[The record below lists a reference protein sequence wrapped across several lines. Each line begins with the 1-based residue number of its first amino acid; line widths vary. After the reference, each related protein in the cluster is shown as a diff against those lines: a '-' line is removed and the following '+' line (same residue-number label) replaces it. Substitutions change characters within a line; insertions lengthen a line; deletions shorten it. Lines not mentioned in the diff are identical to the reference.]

1 MKTSV
6 NFASFTVGLALILL
20 LTFGILQWLHISV
33 GSFLDWVIGGACF
46 WWLLLIVTVPW
57 NIHFEAK
64 EVLAEAAE
72 SKQKGITVDAQQV
85 DYVAKLARFSLWIAL
100 ALHFLSTVG
109 LYTLAITGISVFGYV
124 SSGAALLLTVLRP
137 AIRLYQ
143 YLVVRLSMIRR
154 ELLHPRADIIEL
166 RNRFVNIEK
175 TVEYLGTQLSIENP
189 ESFRSKQQQHSEI
202 TRKEFSRLAVTI
214 EDLRNTNQAEHHQLT
229 RDFEKAISRLSTDG
243 KFLNHVQ
250 EIIRF
255 IKEA

>member
-1 MKTSV
+1 M
-6 NFASFTVGLALILL
+6 
-20 LTFGILQWLHISV
+20 
-33 GSFLDWVIGGACF
+33 
-46 WWLLLIVTVPW
+46 
-57 NIHFEAK
+57 
-64 EVLAEAAE
+64 
-72 SKQKGITVDAQQV
+72 
-85 DYVAKLARFSLWIAL
+85 
-100 ALHFLSTVG
+100 
-109 LYTLAITGISVFGYV
+109 

-214 EDLRNTNQAEHHQLT
+214 EDLRNTNQAEHHQLA

>member
-6 NFASFTVGLALILL
+6 NFASFTVALALILL
-20 LTFGILQWLHISV
+20 LTFGILQWLHLSV
-33 GSFLDWVIGGACF
+33 GSFLDWVIAGACF

-72 SKQKGITVDAQQV
+72 SKQKGIIVDAQQV

-109 LYTLAITGISVFGYV
+109 LYALAITGISVVGYV

-166 RNRFVNIEK
+166 RNRFENLEK
-175 TVEYLGTQLSIENP
+175 TVKNLAAQLSLDNP
-189 ESFRSKQQQHSEI
+189 ESFISKQQQYSEI
-202 TRKEFSRLAVTI
+202 TRKELSRLTVTI
-214 EDLRNTNQAEHHQLT
+214 EDLRNTNQAEHHQLA
-229 RDFEKAISRLSTDG
+229 RDSEKAISQLSADG